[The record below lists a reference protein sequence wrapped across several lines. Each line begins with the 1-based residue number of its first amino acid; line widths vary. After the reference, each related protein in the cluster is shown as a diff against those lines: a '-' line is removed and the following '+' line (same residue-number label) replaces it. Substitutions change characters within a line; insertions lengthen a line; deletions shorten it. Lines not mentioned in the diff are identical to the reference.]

1 MNHRVYRY
9 IVDHMGL
16 VHHDGAKTRTLA
28 TAQRDPRFL
37 DALYK
42 GLRRRRDGQWAMLCA
57 GEINY
62 VSLMD
67 ESDVCVVFH
76 SLVDDTLRF
85 AGTFEEP
92 FDATSLKHCADTG
105 RLYHPLV
112 QQGPHLGALGLV
124 GARIAHDLAA
134 HLVVDDVVHID
145 WAGQRYPVAPLV
157 R

>member
-1 MNHRVYRY
+1 MTARRVYRY
-9 IVDHMGL
+9 VVDHVGH
-16 VHHDGAKTRTLA
+16 VHHDAAKTRTLA
-28 TAQRDPRFL
+28 TAQRDPKFL
-37 DALYK
+37 DALYG

-62 VSLMD
+62 VSTD

-76 SLVDDTLRF
+76 SLVDDKLRF

-92 FDATSLKHCADTG
+92 FDAAALKHCAETG

-112 QQGPHLGALGLV
+112 VRHLGALGLV
-124 GARIAHDLAA
+124 GARVAHDLAA
-134 HLVVDDVVHID
+134 HLVVDDAVHID
-145 WAGQRYPVAPLV
+145 WAGQRYPVEPLV